1 MRKFSFGKLLF
12 GMSLSLSSFTLSS
25 CSSFFATSQGYLIE
39 DMTYTTDE
47 NGNTRITVTFDDKTV
62 TPLEI
67 TIPRG
72 VGIDHIDSSVNG
84 DNTSVTLTIYYT
96 DENLDPATLT
106 LPIVKGDDGRG
117 VENISCTQNESGDY
131 NLVFEMSD
139 GSQIGPFTIKKGE
152 DGRDIVDITAATN
165 EETGYTTISV
175 EFNDGTTEKFDVQL
189 GKDGRGIEYIETLP
203 DIGNNYVIRVHYSDG
218 TSEEVQFA
226 KPSTNRWFSG
236 ATSPAA
242 TLGSDGDYYI
252 DTSSKSF
259 YMKTSGSW
267 LLLFSLD
274 ESETNKQTFKVTFDK
289 NGGEWDWTSESTPS
303 GDTRQFS
310 YEEGS
315 FIDFDIAELKVVKN
329 GYTFNGWW
337 TDAEI
342 NANSGHFTKLTP
354 VTCDIMLYANWIEN
368 A

>member
-1 MRKFSFGKLLF
+1 MKNKRFKKFLLTCTCL
-12 GMSLSLSSFTLSS
+12 LSLLGSTS
-25 CSSFFATSQGYLIE
+25 CASFFGGESGALITDISSKQDESGNTIITVEFDSDEYAPVEVTIPKGVGIDRIEHSLNGDTSVNLKIY
-39 DMTYTTDE
+39 YTDE
-47 NGNTRITVTFDDKTV
+47 NMSPTELSLPIIKGDDGKGVSNVTCDQKEDGNYELVFEMTDGTKFGPFPIQKGKDAKNIINVEATTNDESGYTTITVTFDDDT
-62 TPLEI
+62 
-67 TIPRG
+67 
-72 VGIDHIDSSVNG
+72 
-84 DNTSVTLTIYYT
+84 TLS
-96 DENLDPATLT
+96 A
-106 LPIVKGDDGRG
+106 
-117 VENISCTQNESGDY
+117 
-131 NLVFEMSD
+131 
-139 GSQIGPFTIKKGE
+139 
-152 DGRDIVDITAATN
+152 DI
-165 EETGYTTISV
+165 E
-175 EFNDGTTEKFDVQL
+175 L

-315 FIDFDIAELKVVKN
+315 FIDFDIAELKVVKA

-354 VTCDIMLYANWIEN
+354 VTCDMMLYANWIEN